1 MKRLLLFLL
10 LLFLVSRVRVAEDGT
25 VDVSGLTFNFPGDD
39 LAAQLIPHLVNM
51 LSTNQTL
58 QNALVNAIMPQVRAQ
73 MATIARAT
81 GGSGATTPRSG
92 PTPV

>member
-1 MKRLLLFLL
+1 M
-10 LLFLVSRVRVAEDGT
+10 ANDGT
-25 VDVSGLTFNFPGDD
+25 LDLGDVSATIDGDA
-39 LAAQLIPHLVNM
+39 LANALIPHLVTA